1 MVLNSFRA
9 IVGGRQDHALRAAAE
24 LWWNRPLF
32 VEFLEARSAQEPMR
46 SKLRDA
52 VAVSLRSLEIIG
64 AIMGRTVILDKL
76 IEPIGFFSSSEALR
90 TEQDWTSLNMA
101 TAYEKMVGAC
111 ELAKVCHL
119 LRFY

>member
-1 MVLNSFRA
+1 M
-9 IVGGRQDHALRAAAE
+9 H
-24 LWWNRPLF
+24 
-32 VEFLEARSAQEPMR
+32 

-64 AIMGRTVILDKL
+64 VVILDKL

-90 TEQDWTSLNMA
+90 KDYDWTSLNMA

-111 ELAKVCHL
+111 EIAKVCHL
-119 LRFY
+119 LCVY